1 MKLEQDNK
9 IIFNTF
15 DIIRIIVDALQ
26 DDTLKINYDEE
37 TKNINFSVPL
47 FEKDKSEE
55 E

>member
-9 IIFNTF
+9 ITFDVF

-26 DDTLKINYDEE
+26 DNTLKISYDKE
-37 TKNINFSVPL
+37 TKNINFSIPL
-47 FEKDKSEE
+47 FEKNKSEE